1 LDVTMGRRS
10 AAIVAT
16 VFLPFAAGYFLSYV
30 FRTVNAVIAEDLAAS
45 IGVGAGSLG
54 LLTAA
59 FLMAFAA
66 AQIPIG
72 ILLDR
77 FGPRRVDGFLLLFAA
92 AGCLVFA
99 MGDDLLD
106 LALGRALIGLGV
118 SACLMAAVKAHA
130 EWWPPEKL
138 PVVNGAYLAAGG
150 LGAIFATTPVAAL
163 LSVTDWR
170 TLFTGLAVLS
180 LAASLLVLMVVPEA
194 PGAVRES
201 GSLRAQIQG
210 VGQVFRDPLFRR
222 VAPASTMVQAG
233 ILAYAG
239 LWAGPFIRDVGGFD
253 RAGTALHLQNLA
265 AAMVAGY
272 LLNGWAAG
280 RLARA
285 GITTMT
291 FAGTTMAVTVVVQT
305 AIVADVWPGGSLVL
319 WTLFGFAASGS
330 ALAYAIL
337 SQGFPPSMAGRA
349 STSLN
354 LLMFATAFLLQTG
367 IGMIVGL
374 FPAPEAG
381 GFNPTGHRAALVILI
396 VLEAAAVLWLFAA
409 RGRSPAPRR

>member
-1 LDVTMGRRS
+1 
-10 AAIVAT
+10 
-16 VFLPFAAGYFLSYV
+16 
-30 FRTVNAVIAEDLAAS
+30 
-45 IGVGAGSLG
+45 
-54 LLTAA
+54 
-59 FLMAFAA
+59 
-66 AQIPIG
+66 
-72 ILLDR
+72 
-77 FGPRRVDGFLLLFAA
+77 VDGFLLLFAA

-163 LSVTDWR
+163 LSITDWR
-170 TLFTGLAVLS
+170 TLFAGLAVLS
-180 LAASLLVLMVVPEA
+180 LAASLLVLLVVPEA
-194 PGAVRES
+194 PGAIREG
-201 GSLRAQIQG
+201 GSLRAQING

-222 VAPASTMVQAG
+222 VAPASAMVQAG

-239 LWAGPFIRDVGGFD
+239 LWAGPFIRDVGGLD

-272 LLNGWAAG
+272 LINGWAAG

-285 GITTMT
+285 GVTTMT
-291 FAGTTMAVTVVVQT
+291 FAGTTMAMTVVVQS

-354 LLMFATAFLLQTG
+354 LMMFATAFLLQTG

-381 GFNPTGHRAALVILI
+381 GFNPAGHRAALLILI
-396 VLEAAAVLWLFAA
+396 VLEAAAVVWLFAA
-409 RGRSPAPRR
+409 RGHTPAPRR